1 MDGAVKSA
9 FFAPNPFHISLPT
22 RYDTRLSG
30 REPLHQFERSI
41 IMPKVIKKPRTG
53 GSAASQ
59 SAKKA
64 PNAAMRRGL
73 NGNGDAEHNGGVE
86 NLDKVRDILF
96 GSQMRDNEKRFA
108 RLEERVLKE
117 STDVREEGRKRLESL
132 EGFVRKEVQSLVERG
147 KSEQGARVDA
157 IKEVNQEIKES
168 AKTLQSKVTE
178 IQDHLDEAQRQ
189 LRQEV
194 LDQSKAL
201 RDELSKSRVEQTA
214 MVESIVNELRSSKI
228 DRSALADLFTE
239 MAARLGDVD

>member
-1 MDGAVKSA
+1 
-9 FFAPNPFHISLPT
+9 
-22 RYDTRLSG
+22 
-30 REPLHQFERSI
+30 
-41 IMPKVIKKPRTG
+41 MPKVIKKPRAIATPVFR
-53 GSAASQ
+53 SV
-59 SAKKA
+59 KKA
-64 PNAAMRRGL
+64 PEAISRRNA

-132 EGFVRKEVQSLVERG
+132 EAFVRKEVQSLVERA
-147 KSEQGARVDA
+147 KNEQTQRGEA
-157 IKEVNQEIKES
+157 IKEVAAEIKES
-168 AKTLQSKVTE
+168 AKTLQAKITE

-194 LDQSKAL
+194 LDQSKSL

-214 MVESIVNELRSSKI
+214 MVEAVVGELRSSKI

-239 MAARLGDVD
+239 MAARLGDAD